1 MRVYDGY
8 TGKIKKVIGDLMDEK
23 IPGDI
28 TAFCMGPRLRKFFIG
43 DNSGLI
49 RLYNIK
55 SGEFIAPIV
64 STADIKA
71 RAGTLDKKL
80 FKKSYEV
87 SQVIFVE
94 DQNIIITAS
103 CDSVIRVYE
112 AKEND
117 EAALLRELRGGHRE
131 ADISVAEYCR
141 ETLTLYSGAV
151 NGTIACWS
159 FESSRLTAVFIDDE
173 NDITSMKDLFP
184 YPCLLVANSRGTIT
198 CWRTKDS
205 KKSYPLLFKVSV
217 HDLASAHHVK
227 SVSSLITVKL
237 QHPLVDPQGDKRPV
251 FSAGSLYE
259 QDALLRPVD
268 HASFKAR
275 PIEEV
280 RKMMAPS
287 FENHS
292 HAEDSLHHHA
302 IIGTGGGEVHIYNL
316 DNFMRAFKVEE
327 LSAAEYNL
335 KRAEKFKISLMRKDN
350 VNGDKTSEKL
360 HSEVMQLFPKEK
372 IAFFLN
378 SSVSVKNWKAH
389 RDAICSLDT
398 ISERTEGFISAGKDK
413 FVKVWSPR
421 GELWGQFNI
430 IHMTK
435 PMWTFPYDWCSI
447 ILSELDEVFEL
458 VQKLDKMHLSDRQ
471 KEKLQARYLYNNY
484 ILPDLRGSKQL
495 IEEAGDRKKMQN
507 TSGQAMLEKI
517 QFFHRLGDKYAGL
530 TQTGFFEAARC
541 ARRAPE
547 EAGSD
552 RSEAEREGIQ
562 HLEEPIRPHQRALGR
577 LGQTEVRARDERAS
591 VEPLHR
597 LV

>member
-8 TGKIKKVIGDLMDEK
+8 TGKIKKVIGDLVDDKM
-23 IPGDI
+23 PGDI

-49 RLYNIK
+49 RVYNIK
-55 SGEFIAPIV
+55 SGEYISSIV
-64 STADIKA
+64 GTTDIKA

-117 EAALLRELRGGHRE
+117 QASLLRELRGGHRE

-151 NGTIACWS
+151 NGTIACWN
-159 FESSRLTAVFIDDE
+159 FESSRLTAVFADDE

-184 YPCLLVANSRGTIT
+184 YPCLLVSNSRGTIS

-205 KKSYPLLFKVSV
+205 KKSYPLIFKICV
-217 HDLASAHHVK
+217 HDHASAHHIK

-237 QHPLVDPQGDKRPV
+237 QHRLLDIHGDKRPV
-251 FSAGSLYE
+251 YSAGSFYE
-259 QDALLRPVD
+259 QEALLRPVD
-268 HASFKAR
+268 HSRFRAKS
-275 PIEEV
+275 IEEV
-280 RKMMAPS
+280 KKMMAPS
-287 FENHS
+287 F
-292 HAEDSLHHHA
+292 DLHHPVNEPVYHHA
-302 IIGTGGGEVHIYNL
+302 IVGTGGGEIYIYNL
-316 DNFMRAFKVEE
+316 DNFMHAFKVEQ
-327 LSAAEYNL
+327 LPTAEYNL

-350 VNGDKTSEKL
+350 VNGDKTADKL
-360 HSEVMQLFPKEK
+360 LSEVMQLFPKEK
-372 IAFFLN
+372 IPFFLN

-398 ISERTEGFISAGKDK
+398 VSERTEGFISAGKDK

-430 IHMTK
+430 IRMTK

-447 ILSELDEVFEL
+447 ILLELDEVFEL
-458 VQKLDKMHLSDRQ
+458 VQKLDKMHLSEKQ
-471 KEKLQARYLYNNY
+471 KEKLQVRYLYNNY
-484 ILPDLRGSKQL
+484 ILPELRGSKQL
-495 IEEAGDRKKMQN
+495 VEDIAERKKIE
-507 TSGQAMLEKI
+507 TASGQAMLEKI
-517 QFFHRLGDKYAGL
+517 QFFHRLGEK
-530 TQTGFFEAARC
+530 
-541 ARRAPE
+541 
-547 EAGSD
+547 
-552 RSEAEREGIQ
+552 
-562 HLEEPIRPHQRALGR
+562 
-577 LGQTEVRARDERAS
+577 
-591 VEPLHR
+591 
-597 LV
+597 